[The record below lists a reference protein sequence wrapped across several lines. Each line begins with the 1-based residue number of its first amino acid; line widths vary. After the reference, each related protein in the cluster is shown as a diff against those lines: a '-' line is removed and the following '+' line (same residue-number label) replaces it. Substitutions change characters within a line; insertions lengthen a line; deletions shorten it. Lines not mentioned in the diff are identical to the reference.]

1 MMRIDIE
8 GRRVLLACVVCF
20 ITFFVNNSVI
30 TPDIMESRNIV
41 TAREMVYDGHWIV
54 PTINGE
60 LRFEKPPLPTWLT
73 AVAEIIS
80 PDNLALQRGMSG
92 LAALLLVF
100 YFWHFARKI
109 LRMDPLVPTLLLCT
123 CYNVILMG
131 RTASW
136 DIYCHAFMMG
146 GIYHLASALNAP
158 PRAWRHFL
166 LAGLFTGLSIL
177 SKGPVSLYAL
187 FLPFLISYGY
197 FSRPSLRG
205 KVPALCIALLIAVAV
220 GTWWYAYCYVVQ
232 GDSLSAVVQKES
244 GSWINHNV
252 RPWWYYWKFF
262 LETGVWSLFLLTA
275 IFLPLADAR
284 RRKSRNWLFSLVWLL
299 ASLVLLS
306 LLPEKKSRYLFPLLI
321 PSAYL
326 MGCLVIWWKETFRAE
341 EIILPVDKYCFR
353 ANAFL
358 IAFVVALLPAAAW
371 IFLYHPGYISFYSWL
386 LFGILMLV
394 FVFYLVRTAVWLNP
408 MGLLWGVT
416 LLFLTAECFFMPVL
430 GKIINNPEMKSI
442 AETRKMAELKEVPFY
457 HLDTEALRIELVY
470 AAHRCIRPVSADSL
484 HGKLPCVLLTHKPI
498 GEVLSPDRLEGID
511 TLSVGRYDDNHR
523 PKTSRFYN
531 GSFIYHVTL
540 LKAKDAVA
548 NNTEGYPEQN
558 K

>member
-306 LLPEKKSRYLFPLLI
+306 LLPEKKSRYLLPVVIPAVLTGAHLFVYWIEQMKVDDRLGRLLYRMNAGLI
-321 PSAYL
+321 LLVTCALPFLLYRYVYSEMHMGLGAYL
-326 MGCLVIWWKETFRAE
+326 
-341 EIILPVDKYCFR
+341 
-353 ANAFL
+353 FL
-358 IAFVVALLPAAAW
+358 SLLC
-371 IFLYHPGYISFYSWL
+371 I
-386 LFGILMLV
+386 GIGV
-394 FVFYLVRTAVWLNP
+394 GVFYAFRKVRPYTFLLGVV
-408 MGLLWGVT
+408 GLMMIAELFMMPYIGSFVT
-416 LLFLTAECFFMPVL
+416 NKER
-430 GKIINNPEMKSI
+430 KSI
-442 AETRKMAELKEVPFY
+442 SLTRDIKALKPLPFY
-457 HLDTEALRIELVY
+457 QDSRDTLRIELVY
-470 AAHRCIRPVSADSL
+470 AAYKKILKIDLSDTLQVRRSLPFVLVSKEKAE
-484 HGKLPCVLLTHKPI
+484 
-498 GEVLSPDRLEGID
+498 EVLPEYVLDKVELTPIDRYNDNPWPKGHR
-511 TLSVGRYDDNHR
+511 RYTEDFINYVTVIREKKDD
-523 PKTSRFYN
+523 
-531 GSFIYHVTL
+531 
-540 LKAKDAVA
+540 
-548 NNTEGYPEQN
+548 EQDE
-558 K
+558 